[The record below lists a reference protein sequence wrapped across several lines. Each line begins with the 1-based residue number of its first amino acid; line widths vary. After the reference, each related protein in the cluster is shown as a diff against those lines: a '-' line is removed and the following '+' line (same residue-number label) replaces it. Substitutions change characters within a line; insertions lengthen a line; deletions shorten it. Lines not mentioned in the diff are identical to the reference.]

1 MGATEPDALSAGEK
15 LLLLIVADNGGQM
28 QRDDMLAAL
37 NAAVEGYEHIDDAL
51 AAYMQ
56 KRRSKQ

>member
-1 MGATEPDALSAGEK
+1 
-15 LLLLIVADNGGQM
+15 M

-56 KRRSKQ
+56 KRRNKQ